1 MRGFFHKDN
10 QQRKEN
16 ANGLDTSLSKNI
28 ERIQEIFYHSSD
40 LIIREIQIG
49 KTEPIKAGIIYIEG
63 LADLPSIHDYIME
76 SLMLDMDETNRKQ
89 QNYFDFIKQQV
100 LTIGDIAYISDFDSL
115 IKAILNGGAV
125 ILLDQQAQGIHAKA
139 KGWKDRDIS
148 EPHSQT
154 LVRGPRE
161 GFTETFSTNTSLIRR
176 KIKLPDLCLE
186 TYTIGR
192 MTQTEVGIM
201 YIKGTAGEHI
211 VQEVRKRIRSIDMD
225 GVLESAYIEE
235 MIQDHS
241 LTPFPTIYNTER
253 PDVVAAALLEGR
265 VAILTQGTPFVLVVP
280 ALFNQ
285 FYQSPEDYY
294 HRADISTLIRLLRLL
309 ALFIAFLGPSLYV
322 AITTF
327 HQEMLPTPLPVG
339 LAAQREGI
347 PFPAFVEALL
357 METTFEI
364 LREAGIRM
372 PRAVGQ
378 AISIVGTVVI
388 GDAAVNAGLASPAMV
403 IVVSITAISSFIIPS
418 YDMSIS
424 IRILRFLIMALAS
437 SFGLFGIFVG
447 IFALVLH
454 LCSLSSFGVP
464 YTAPFA
470 PFIVSDQRDALFRF
484 PQLGLM
490 FRPHLI
496 RRTKKKHSTFFNP
509 TS

>member
-1 MRGFFHKDN
+1 MDSSPSL
-10 QQRKEN
+10 EN
-16 ANGLDTSLSKNI
+16 PKSLDSCLSKNI
-28 ERIQEIFYHSSD
+28 ERIKEIFNHSSD

-49 KTEPIKAGIIYIEG
+49 SYEPTQVGIIYIEG
-63 LADLPSIHDYIME
+63 LANSITIHDYIME
-76 SLMLDMDETNRKQ
+76 SLMLDMDDTKRGQE
-89 QNYFDFIKQQV
+89 NYFDFIKQQV
-100 LTIGDIAYISDFDSL
+100 LTIGDIAEISDFDTL
-115 IKAILNGGAV
+115 IKAILNGRV
-125 ILLDQQAQGIHAKA
+125 IILLDQHNRGFHAKTQ
-139 KGWKDRDIS
+139 GWEDRDIS

-161 GFTETFSTNTSLIRR
+161 GFTETFTTNTSLIRR
-176 KIKLPDLCLE
+176 KIKLPHLSLE
-186 TYTIGR
+186 TFSVGR

-201 YIKGTAGEHI
+201 YIKGIADGKI
-211 VQEVRKRIRSIDMD
+211 VEEARKRIQDIDID
-225 GVLESAYIEE
+225 GVLESSYIEE
-235 MIQDHS
+235 MIQDHTY
-241 LTPFPTIYNTER
+241 TPFPTVYNTER
-253 PDVVAAALLEGR
+253 PDAVAAALLEGR

-327 HQEMLPTPLPVG
+327 HQEMLPTPLLVS
-339 LAAQREGI
+339 LVAQREGI
-347 PFPAFVEALL
+347 PFPAAIEALL

-403 IVVSITAISSFIIPS
+403 IVVSITAISSFIIPA
-418 YDMSIS
+418 YDMSVS
-424 IRILRFLIMALAS
+424 IRILRFLIMAFAS
-437 SFGLFGIFVG
+437 SFGLLGIFVG
-447 IFALVLH
+447 VFALVLH
-454 LCSLSSFGVP
+454 LSSLSSFGIP

-470 PFIVSDQRDALFRF
+470 PLILSDQKDTLFRF
-484 PQLGLM
+484 PRSGLF

-496 RRTKKKHSTFFNP
+496 RRNDDIQKKYP
-509 TS
+509 TSPNS